1 MAEEQDKSQKTEAA
15 TPQKLQEA
23 RKKGDV
29 AKSQELPSW
38 LLLATSVLVLAA
50 FSGPLVRSLAN
61 WLKGYLAMSGQFV
74 MDGSN
79 AEVLA
84 RETVGGL
91 FMHIGLII
99 GFFALAGFAGHVVQ
113 TGFLWAPEKIT
124 PKPDKLNPVEGLKRL
139 FGTQSLMNFAKGLGK
154 MGLIGLVVFMVLWPK
169 RHELASLPWMD
180 LSELLPLVR
189 GTAIALMLAA
199 VSVFAFIAAGDYFFQ
214 RWQFLENMRM
224 SRRDIRDEM
233 KNTEGDPQVRAR
245 LRQIRTE
252 RARQRMMQA
261 VPQATVVI
269 ANPTHFA
276 VALKYTESETPVPV
290 CVAKGVDEVALRI
303 RKIAEDSNVPVVED
317 PPLARALHASVELDH
332 EIPEEHFRAV
342 AKVLGFVFAQQGR
355 G

>member
-38 LLLATSVLVLAA
+38 MLLAASVLVLAA
-50 FSGPLVRSLAN
+50 FSGPLVQSLAE
-61 WLKGYLAMSGQFV
+61 WLKGYLAMSGDFV
-74 MDGSN
+74 LNGPN
-79 AEVLA
+79 VEVLA
-84 RETVGGL
+84 RQVVGQL
-91 FMHIGLII
+91 FLHLGLII
-99 GFFALAGFAGHVVQ
+99 GLFMLAGFTGHVVQ

-139 FGTQSLMNFAKGLGK
+139 FGTQGLMNFLKGLGK
-154 MGLIGLVVFMVLWPK
+154 MGLVGLVVFMVLWPK

-180 LSELLPLVR
+180 LVGLLPLIR
-189 GTAIALMLAA
+189 NTAVALMLAA

-276 VALKYTESETPVPV
+276 VALKYTEEETPVPV

-342 AKVLGFVFAQQGR
+342 AKVLGFVFAQKGR

>member
-1 MAEEQDKSQKTEAA
+1 MAEDQDKSQKTEAA

-23 RKKGDV
+23 RQKGDV

-38 LLLATSVLVLAA
+38 LLLAASVLVLSA
-50 FSGPLVRSLAN
+50 FSGPLVRSLAE

-74 MDGSN
+74 LDGPN
-79 AEVLA
+79 TQVLA
-84 RETVGGL
+84 RQVVGKL
-91 FMHIGLII
+91 FMHLGLII
-99 GFFALAGFAGHVVQ
+99 GLFVIVGFAGHVVQ

-124 PKPDKLNPVEGLKRL
+124 PKPDKLNPMEGFKRM
-139 FGTQSLMNFAKGLGK
+139 FGTQGLMNFLKGLAK
-154 MGLIGLVVFMVLWPK
+154 MGLVGLVVFMVLWP
-169 RHELASLPWMD
+169 RRNELASMPWMD
-180 LSELLPLVR
+180 VATLLPMIR
-189 GTAIALMLAA
+189 STAIALMLAA
-199 VSVFAFIAAGDYFFQ
+199 VSVFALIAAGDYFYQ

-224 SRRDIRDEM
+224 SRKDIRDEM

-245 LRQIRTE
+245 LRQIRTD

-261 VPQATVVI
+261 VPDATVVI

-303 RKIAEDSNVPVVED
+303 RKIAEDSGVPVVED
-317 PPLARALHASVELDH
+317 PPLARALHATVELDH

-342 AKVLGFVFAQQGR
+342 ARVLGFVFAQKGP
-355 G
+355 